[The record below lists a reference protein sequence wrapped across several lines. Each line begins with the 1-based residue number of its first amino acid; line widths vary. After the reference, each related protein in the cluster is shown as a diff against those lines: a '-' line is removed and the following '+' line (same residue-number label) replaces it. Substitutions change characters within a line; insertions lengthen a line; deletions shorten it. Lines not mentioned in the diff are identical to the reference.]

1 MPRCEL
7 IAPLD
12 PIMWDK
18 KFIREIFGFKYLWE
32 IYTPAEKREYGAYTL
47 PILYGEQFIGRME
60 AVCYHKSNVMQ
71 VKRIWY
77 EDSTILTKEISRAL
91 VSTLERFAEFND
103 SDIIIEEDVK
113 II

>member
-1 MPRCEL
+1 
-7 IAPLD
+7 
-12 PIMWDK
+12 
-18 KFIREIFGFKYLWE
+18 
-32 IYTPAEKREYGAYTL
+32 
-47 PILYGEQFIGRME
+47 
-60 AVCYHKSNVMQ
+60 MQ